1 MNGLLIQWGII
12 TSSGT
17 FAFPSAYK
25 NRPFFVGIGRSE
37 ADGGVDYDEIA
48 HAISETEYRLKYHYS
63 DVDWLAIGISS

>member
-1 MNGLLIQWGII
+1 MLIQWGVM

-25 NRPFFVGIGRSE
+25 NRPFFVGIGRAE